1 MFAYTCSFYF
11 LSWVGYN
18 FPTLA
23 DSTERCSNISQQVF
37 ITLAVYSVPAE
48 TPNKVLDGCVRLL
61 MLTGISAIRYWRV
74 GVMVSQGIANPSYLF
89 CITGSTPVLSVNK
102 G

>member
-11 LSWVGYN
+11 LSWVGHN

-48 TPNKVLDGCVRLL
+48 TPNKAGWLCTTANVDRY
-61 MLTGISAIRYWRV
+61 ISHPILEGWRN
-74 GVMVSQGIANPSYLF
+74 GIAGD
-89 CITGSTPVLSVNK
+89 C
-102 G
+102 